1 MSLCSSLS
9 LSLSSPKSFSFLPKT
24 KPLNFNGV
32 SSSLVTYRFR
42 ASVDVPDFLFADWYN
57 FDSTYWIVG
66 FFIFSFLSWTFKIML
81 PVTRILTP
89 RKTMIGLRWNWIDA
103 LKYNDQ
109 PRQDYGI
116 EVMYRVIYKYW
127 NSFFLWLVYIAWRL
141 VFNVNNVIFFHCSL
155 LDLILL
161 KGPPILGPSL
171 IWDR

>member
-24 KPLNFNGV
+24 KPLSFNGV

-42 ASVDVPDFLFADWYN
+42 ASVDVPDFLFADWYT

-89 RKTMIGLRWNWIDA
+89 RKTMIGLRWNWIRVDPH
-103 LKYNDQ
+103 LIILCS
-109 PRQDYGI
+109 I
-116 EVMYRVIYKYW
+116 ETELMHWSTMTSPVKIME
-127 NSFFLWLVYIAWRL
+127 SRL
-141 VFNVNNVIFFHCSL
+141 CT
-155 LDLILL
+155 
-161 KGPPILGPSL
+161 G
-171 IWDR
+171 